1 MKLALQEAE
10 VAFQEGEIPVGAI
23 VVREERVVGRGHNQ
37 VETLN
42 DPTAHAEIIALGA
55 AATALQSWRLCDC
68 DLYVT
73 LEPCPMCAGAAVTAR
88 LRRLVFGVF
97 NPQEGACGSLWNI
110 VQDQRLEHQI
120 ELTSGVLERECEA
133 ILKSFF
139 AELRET
145 KERCLSG

>member
-73 LEPCPMCAGAAVTAR
+73 LEPCPMCAGAAVEAR
-88 LRRLVFGVF
+88 LHRLVFGAF

-110 VQDQRLEHQI
+110 VQDQRLEHQL
-120 ELTSGVLERECEA
+120 ELTSGVLKRDCEA

-139 AELRET
+139 AELRQA
-145 KERCLSG
+145 KE